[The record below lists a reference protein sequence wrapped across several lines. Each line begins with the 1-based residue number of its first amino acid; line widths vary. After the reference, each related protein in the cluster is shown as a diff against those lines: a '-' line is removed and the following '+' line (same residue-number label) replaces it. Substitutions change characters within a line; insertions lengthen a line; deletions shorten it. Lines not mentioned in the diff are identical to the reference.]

1 LAVASVIGAAGR
13 MGGWFANFLKKNQYK
28 VIVCDTDNAAA
39 KNLAHKKRFRF
50 AQDQIIAVKSADLI
64 LITTPTQVTRKILS
78 TFKPETVGGKVIV
91 EISSVK
97 APVRKTIDELR
108 RKGAKVLSIHPMF
121 GPGTRSL
128 LGKTVLVTSRPDGS
142 SVARQFLSLF
152 SKNGAKLLNVSYEQ
166 HDRLISMLLT
176 LPHFVNLALVDT
188 LRTASAD
195 PNQLRAIGGTSF
207 GLQFLTAEAIF
218 HEDLRNEL
226 SILMDSKYGL
236 DALRSFAQRTSE
248 ILVPLSRE
256 RRGEVLGIWRSGRK
270 FLERD
275 KAFSSAY
282 RRFNAAVEAS
292 ALT

>member
-1 LAVASVIGAAGR
+1 LAVACIIGAAGR
-13 MGGWFANFLKKNQYK
+13 MGGWFANFLKKNRYR
-28 VIVCDTDNAAA
+28 VIVSDSNKVAAR
-39 KNLAHKKRFRF
+39 NLAHEKRFQF
-50 AQDQIIAVKSADLI
+50 IQDESTAVQSADLI
-64 LITTPTQVTRKILS
+64 ILTTPTQVTRKTLS
-78 TFKPETVGGKVIV
+78 NFKPETFRGKVIV

-97 APVRKTIDELR
+97 APVRKNVDELR
-108 RKGAKVLSIHPMF
+108 RRGAKILSIHPMF

-128 LGKTVLVTSRPDGS
+128 RGRTVLVTSCSDGGPI
-142 SVARQFLSLF
+142 AREFLSLF
-152 SKNGAKLLNVSYEQ
+152 NKNGAKLLHLSCEQ

-188 LRTASAD
+188 LRTARAD

-218 HEDLRNEL
+218 HEDSRNEL
-226 SILMDSKYGL
+226 SILMDGEYGL
-236 DALRSFAQRTSE
+236 DTMRKFAQQTSA
-248 ILVPLSRE
+248 ILESLSRE
-256 RRGEVLGIWRSGRK
+256 RSGEILGKWRLGRQ

-292 ALT
+292 ALP

>member
-13 MGGWFANFLKKNQYK
+13 MGGWFANFLKKNRYR
-28 VIVCDTDNAAA
+28 VIVYDSNKAAA
-39 KNLAHKKRFRF
+39 ANLAHKKRFQF
-50 AQDQIIAVKSADLI
+50 AQDQSIAVQSADLI
-64 LITTPTQVTRKILS
+64 LLTTPTQVTRKILS
-78 TFKPETVGGKVIV
+78 TSKPETVRGKVIV

-128 LGKTVLVTSRPDGS
+128 RGKTVLVTSRPVGG
-142 SVARQFLSLF
+142 SVAREFLSLF
-152 SKNGAKLLNVSYEQ
+152 SENDARLLNVSYEQ

-176 LPHFVNLALVDT
+176 LPHFLNLALVDT
-188 LRTASAD
+188 LRTAGAD
-195 PNQLRAIGGTSF
+195 PNQLRVIGGTSF
-207 GLQFLTAEAIF
+207 SLQFLTAETIF
-218 HEDLRNEL
+218 HEAPSNEL
-226 SILMDSKYGL
+226 SILMDSEYGV
-236 DALRSFAQRTSE
+236 DMLRKFAQQTSA
-248 ILVPLSRE
+248 ILAPLSRE
-256 RRGEVLGIWRSGRK
+256 RRGEILGKWRSGRK
-270 FLERD
+270 FMERD